1 MQTKEEQWLER
12 FIQLQASGLTVV
24 DFCKQQ
30 NFSISTYYSWRTRL
44 GLDISPQ
51 KVAKQSSGFVQ
62 VKTVNTTEVISQ
74 QEPQI
79 TIQIG
84 QVNVQLSHSTKPS
97 WIAQLVRE
105 VNA

>member
-1 MQTKEEQWLER
+1 MQTKEEQWRER
-12 FIQLQASGLTVV
+12 FSQLQASGLTVV

-30 NFSISTYYSWRTRL
+30 NVGISTYYTWRARL

-51 KVAKQSSGFVQ
+51 KVAKQSSRFVQ

-79 TIQIG
+79 IIQIG
-84 QVNVQLSHSTKPS
+84 QVNLQLSHSTKPS